1 MDVKM
6 FLNKFMKIIII
17 LLIGSLIID
26 NPLLLSKIH

>member
-17 LLIGSLIID
+17 LLLRSLIID
-26 NPLLLSKIH
+26 NPLLISKIH